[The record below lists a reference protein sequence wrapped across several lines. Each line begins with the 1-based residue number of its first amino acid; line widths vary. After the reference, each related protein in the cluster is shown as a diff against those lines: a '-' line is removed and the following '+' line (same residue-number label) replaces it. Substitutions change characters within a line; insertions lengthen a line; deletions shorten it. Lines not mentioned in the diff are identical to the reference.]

1 MQKKE
6 KKLFHTIV
14 ILVGIFLLVSV
25 DYLTKQWIS
34 VYFKE
39 QNGLPFVVIPKILQ
53 ISYVENRG
61 IAWGMF
67 QGKQMFFFVM
77 GLAVLVLASC
87 YYRRIPWKKRYIPMH
102 LFFMLFAAGA
112 VGNMIDRA
120 FYGYVIDFFEVL
132 FIQFPV
138 FNVADIYVT
147 TAAGIFIFFGFFF
160 YKDEELTLL
169 FTKRKAEKE

>member
-6 KKLFHTIV
+6 KKIFHTIV
-14 ILVGIFLLVSV
+14 ILVGIFLLVGV

-39 QNGLPFVVIPKILQ
+39 QNGSPIVVIPKILQ
-53 ISYVENRG
+53 FSYVENRG

-67 QGKQMFFFVM
+67 QGKQILFLIMGFFV
-77 GLAVLVLASC
+77 LAFAAC

-102 LFFMLFAAGA
+102 LFFVLFAAGA

-132 FIQFPV
+132 FMDFPV

-147 TAAGIFIFFGFFF
+147 SSAGIFIVFGFFF

-169 FTKRKAEKE
+169 FGKRKAKEE

>member
-6 KKLFHTIV
+6 RKFFHIIV
-14 ILVGIFLLVSV
+14 ILLGIFLLVSV

-39 QNGLPFVVIPKILQ
+39 QHGAPFVVIPQILQ
-53 ISYVENRG
+53 FSYVENRG

-67 QGKQMFFFVM
+67 QGKQMLFFVM
-77 GLAVLVLASC
+77 GLAVLVLASW

-102 LFFMLFAAGA
+102 LFFVLFAAGA
-112 VGNMIDRA
+112 IGNMIDRA
-120 FYGYVIDFFEVL
+120 FYGYVVDFFEVL

-147 TAAGIFIFFGFFF
+147 TAAGIFIVFGFFF

-169 FTKRKAEKE
+169 FAKRRAEEE